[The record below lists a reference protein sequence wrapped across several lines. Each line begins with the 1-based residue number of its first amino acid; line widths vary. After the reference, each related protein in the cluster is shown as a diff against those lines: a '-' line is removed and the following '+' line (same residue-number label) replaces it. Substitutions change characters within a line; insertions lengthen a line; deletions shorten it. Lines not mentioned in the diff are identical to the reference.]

1 MQYRAVATR
10 CAIDLS
16 ELKFEQEESTRILA
30 SLGFKTLD
38 VDVVSLA
45 REQVGRAV
53 YVRGVSFQEAPHT
66 VDCSSFIK
74 WLFAQKGIW
83 LPRLCVQQYLYKDSV
98 TPDEVLPGDV
108 LYTKGVLNL
117 YGEDPAEGVGHVGLV
132 TGDGTVIHAAGKRA
146 GVIEVG
152 MERFCK
158 ANKPQGV
165 RRFFQPETLTLEVP
179 SSRQIESSDDIT
191 WLLLKQLGSS

>member
-1 MQYRAVATR
+1 MQYRAVANR
-10 CAIDLS
+10 CAFDLS
-16 ELKFEQEESTRILA
+16 EIGVAQGEGTQILA
-30 SLGFKTLD
+30 SLGFGVLD

-53 YVRGVSFQEAPHT
+53 YTRGVSFQEAPHI

-83 LPRLCVQQYLYKDSV
+83 LPRLCVQQYQYKDSV
-98 TPDEVLPGDV
+98 TPDEALPGDV

-117 YGEDPAEGVGHVGLV
+117 YGHDPEEGVGHVGLV

-165 RRFFQPETLTLEVP
+165 RRFFQPETFTLQVP
-179 SSRQIESSDDIT
+179 SSYQIEWSDDIT
-191 WLLLKQLGSS
+191 WLLLKHASK